1 MQCGKAERER
11 AWALVQSGAGDL
23 LLPEVEEAAG
33 ERGRIVVIARALG
46 PTHGASIAQ
55 ATPPVVDLDLGAHHA
70 RTMTIEQKIAAA
82 GLTLPRLEDSYS
94 NNPSGAKYVSHH
106 AVGRVLYLSGC
117 TPSKDGKPYMTGI
130 LGEDRTIEEGY
141 EAARQCML
149 CYLGLIKYALGDLD
163 RMHRMLHLT
172 GYVNSGPDFVDQPR
186 VINGAV
192 DLLVELYGRRLMPT
206 RAAIGCRGLAVNHSV
221 ELIATV
227 EFDGGSVT
235 PPLARD
241 GTVLD

>member
-1 MQCGKAERER
+1 M
-11 AWALVQSGAGDL
+11 
-23 LLPEVEEAAG
+23 
-33 ERGRIVVIARALG
+33 LG
-46 PTHGASIAQ
+46 
-55 ATPPVVDLDLGAHHA
+55 L
-70 RTMTIEQKIAAA
+70 MTIEQIIKAA
-82 GLTLPRLEDSYS
+82 GLKLPRLEDSYV

-117 TPSKDGKPYMTGI
+117 TPSKDGEPYMTGV
-130 LGEDRTIEEGY
+130 LGVDRTIEEGY

-149 CYLGLIKYALGDLD
+149 CYLGMIKYALGELD

-172 GYVNSGPDFVDQPR
+172 GYVNSGPEFCDQPR

-192 DLLVELYGRRLMPT
+192 DLLVELYGPRAMPT

-227 EFDGGSVT
+227 EFDGGAVA

-241 GTVLD
+241 GTILD

>member
-1 MQCGKAERER
+1 MRR
-11 AWALVQSGAGDL
+11 FSLIGARSL
-23 LLPEVEEAAG
+23 
-33 ERGRIVVIARALG
+33 
-46 PTHGASIAQ
+46 
-55 ATPPVVDLDLGAHHA
+55 TPPDPFTMLGL
-70 RTMTIEQKIAAA
+70 MTIEQTIAAA
-82 GLTLPRLEDSYS
+82 GLTLPRLEDSYGS
-94 NNPSGAKYVSHH
+94 NPSGAKYVSHH

-117 TPSKDGKPYMTGI
+117 TPVRDGKPYLPGVLGI
-130 LGEDRTIEEGY
+130 DRSIEEGY

-149 CYLGLIKYALGDLD
+149 CYLGLIKYALGALD

-172 GYVNSGPDFVDQPR
+172 GYVNSGPEFCDQPR

-192 DLLVELYGRRLMPT
+192 DLLVELYGMRAMPT

-227 EFDGGSVT
+227 EFDGGAVA

>member
-1 MQCGKAERER
+1 
-11 AWALVQSGAGDL
+11 
-23 LLPEVEEAAG
+23 
-33 ERGRIVVIARALG
+33 
-46 PTHGASIAQ
+46 
-55 ATPPVVDLDLGAHHA
+55 
-70 RTMTIEQKIAAA
+70 MTIEQKIEAA
-82 GLTLPRLEDSYS
+82 GLTLPRLEDSYGT
-94 NNPSGAKYVSHH
+94 NPAAAKYVSHH
-106 AVGRVLYLSGC
+106 ALGRVLYLSGC
-117 TPSKDGKPYMTGI
+117 TPMKDGKPYLPGI

-141 EAARQCML
+141 EAARHCML

-172 GYVNSGPDFVDQPR
+172 GYVNSGPDFVEQPR

-227 EFDGGSVT
+227 EFDGGSVA

>member
-1 MQCGKAERER
+1 
-11 AWALVQSGAGDL
+11 
-23 LLPEVEEAAG
+23 
-33 ERGRIVVIARALG
+33 
-46 PTHGASIAQ
+46 
-55 ATPPVVDLDLGAHHA
+55 
-70 RTMTIEQKIAAA
+70 MTIEQKIEAA

-117 TPSKDGKPYMTGI
+117 TPAKDGKPYMTGI
-130 LGEDRTIEEGY
+130 LGVDRTIEEGY

-163 RMHRMLHLT
+163 RMHRMLHLV
-172 GYVNSGPDFVDQPR
+172 GYVNSGADFVDQPR

-227 EFDGGSVT
+227 EFDGGSVASA
-235 PPLARD
+235 LARD

>member
-1 MQCGKAERER
+1 
-11 AWALVQSGAGDL
+11 
-23 LLPEVEEAAG
+23 
-33 ERGRIVVIARALG
+33 
-46 PTHGASIAQ
+46 
-55 ATPPVVDLDLGAHHA
+55 
-70 RTMTIEQKIAAA
+70 MTIEQKIQAA
-82 GLTLPRLEDSYS
+82 GLTLPRLEDSYGT
-94 NNPSGAKYVSHH
+94 NPAAAKYVSHH
-106 AVGRVLYLSGC
+106 ALGRVLYLSGC
-117 TPSKDGKPYMTGI
+117 TPMKDGKPYLPGI
-130 LGEDRTIEEGY
+130 LGEDLTIEEGY

-163 RMHRMLHLT
+163 RMHRMLHLH

-227 EFDGGSVT
+227 EFDGGSVA